1 VSEDDG
7 KVTLDKILVPVDRT
21 PRPDAAIERAMMAL
35 AAFGKEDSMLTLLHV
50 GPEGPYPWPTWPAG
64 YRWKS
69 TQLLR
74 QGRPVDAILA
84 TAEEQGS
91 DLIILVTDGADGFF
105 DVLRGSTTQQ
115 IVRRAPCPV
124 LAIPHDF

>member
-1 VSEDDG
+1 MTNTPGLLQPLGDG
-7 KVTLDKILVPVDRT
+7 LARLLAPNPSPFTGEGTWVHLIGTDRLVILDPGPADPAHLEALV
-21 PRPDAAIERAMMAL
+21 AAIA
-35 AAFGKEDSMLTLLHV
+35 
-50 GPEGPYPWPTWPAG
+50 
-64 YRWKS
+64 
-69 TQLLR
+69 
-74 QGRPVDAILA
+74 GRPVDAILA
-84 TAEEQGS
+84 TAEEQRS